1 MNRPEFSRSEMVE
14 PMVRTLDDC
23 ETPCLLLDRGRL
35 DANIALMAERAR
47 ALGVVL
53 RPHLKTA
60 KSLEAAE
67 LSTDPADPR
76 LTVSTLKEADFFARA
91 GFKDI
96 LYAVGMA
103 PNKLAHAA
111 ALRQG
116 GVELTLLVD
125 NLDAARAIGE
135 AAGRFGVAFPVMIEI
150 DTDGHRAGL
159 KPEDEALVQLAA
171 MIDGHPQLELRGVLT
186 HAGGS
191 YDRPGE
197 DAIAEVAEMERAGA
211 VRAAERI
218 RAAGLPC
225 PEVSVG
231 STPTARFAR
240 SLEGVTELRAGVYMF
255 YDLVMAGL
263 QVCRIEDIAL
273 SVLATVIG
281 HQPDR
286 GLVVIDAGWM
296 ALSRDRG
303 TAEQAVDQGYGAVC
317 DREGRLIEDV
327 IVVSVNQEHGMIA
340 RRDGSPLNPADFPVG
355 RQVRILPNHACA
367 TASQHGGYFLVDG
380 PSPEVLGEWSR
391 INGW

>member
-1 MNRPEFSRSEMVE
+1 MVE
-14 PMVRTLDDC
+14 PVVRSLDDC
-23 ETPCLLLDRGRL
+23 ETPCLLIDRGKL
-35 DANIALMAERAR
+35 DANIAFMRAR
-47 ALGVVL
+47 ARELGVPL

-60 KSLEAAE
+60 KSLEIAQLA
-67 LSTDPADPR
+67 TDPTDR
-76 LTVSTLKEADFFARA
+76 RITVSTLKEADYFARS
-91 GFKDI
+91 GFGDI

-111 ALRQG
+111 ALRQA

-125 NLDAARAIGE
+125 NCDAARAMSE
-135 AAGRFGVAFPVMIEI
+135 AAARYGVRFPVMIEI

-159 KPEDEALVQLAA
+159 KPEDEALLELARA
-171 MIDGHPQLELRGVLT
+171 IAADPRLELRGVLT

-191 YDRPGE
+191 YDAPGE
-197 DAIAEVAEMERAGA
+197 AAIAAVAELERAGA

-218 RAAGLPC
+218 RAAGLAC
-225 PEVSVG
+225 TEVSVG

-240 SLEGVTELRAGVYMF
+240 SLQGVTELRAGVYMF

-263 QVCRIEDIAL
+263 GVCRVEDIAL

-281 HQPDR
+281 HQPAR
-286 GLVVIDAGWM
+286 GQVVIDAGWM

-317 DREGRLIEDV
+317 DRSGRLIPDV
-327 IVVSVNQEHGMIA
+327 IVVQANQEHGMIA
-340 RRDGSPLNPADFPVG
+340 RRDGAPLDPADFPVG
-355 RQVRILPNHACA
+355 AQVRILPNHACA
-367 TASQHGGYFLVDG
+367 TAAQHGAYFLVDG
-380 PSPEVLGEWSR
+380 PSPEVLGEWAR

>member
-1 MNRPEFSRSEMVE
+1 MNRAELSRSEAVGSG
-14 PMVRTLDDC
+14 VRSVDDC

-35 DANIALMAERAR
+35 EANIALMAARAR

-60 KSLEAAE
+60 KSLEVAA
-67 LSTDPADPR
+67 LSADPADPR
-76 LTVSTLKEADFFARA
+76 ITVSTLKEADYFAAA
-91 GFKDI
+91 GYRDI

-103 PNKLAHAA
+103 PNKLAHAS
-111 ALRQG
+111 ALRRA
-116 GVELTLLVD
+116 GVDLTLLVD

-135 AAGRFGVAFPVMIEI
+135 AAGRSGVGFAVMIEI

-159 KPEDEALVQLAA
+159 RPEDEALIELAA
-171 MIDGHPQLELRGVLT
+171 MIDAHPGLELRGVLT

-191 YDRPGE
+191 YDRPGAA
-197 DAIAEVAEMERAGA
+197 AITETAEMERAGA
-211 VRAAERI
+211 VRAAGRI
-218 RAAGLPC
+218 RAAGLAC
-225 PEVSVG
+225 REVSVG

-255 YDLVMAGL
+255 HDLVMAGL
-263 QVCRIEDIAL
+263 EVCRVEDIAL

-281 HQPDR
+281 HQPAR
-286 GLVVIDAGWM
+286 GLVLVDAGWM

-303 TAEQAVDQGYGAVC
+303 TAGQALDQGYGAVC
-317 DREGRLIEDV
+317 ERTGELIAGL

-340 RRDGSPLNPADFPVG
+340 RRDGGPLDPAEFPVG
-355 RQVRILPNHACA
+355 RQLRILPNHACA
-367 TASQHGGYFLVDG
+367 TAAQHGGYFLVDG
-380 PSPEVLGEWSR
+380 ASPEVLGEWGR

>member
-1 MNRPEFSRSEMVE
+1 
-14 PMVRTLDDC
+14 MVRSLDDC
-23 ETPCLLLDRGRL
+23 ETPCLLLDRSRL
-35 DANIALMAERAR
+35 ETNIALMAGRAK

-60 KSLEAAE
+60 KSLEVAE
-67 LSTDPADPR
+67 LSTDPIDPR
-76 LTVSTLKEADFFARA
+76 ITVSTLKEADYFAQA

-111 ALRQG
+111 ALKQG
-116 GVELTLLVD
+116 GVELTLLAD

-135 AAGRFGVAFPVMIEI
+135 AAARFGVRFGVMIEI

-159 KPEDEALVQLAA
+159 KPEDEAVVTLAA
-171 MIDGHPQLELRGVLT
+171 AIAAHPQLDLRGVLT

-197 DAIAEVAEMERAGA
+197 EAIAEVAELERSGA

-218 RAAGLPC
+218 RAAGISC

-240 SLEGVTELRAGVYMF
+240 SMEGVTELRAGVYMF
-255 YDLVMAGL
+255 YDLVMAGIG
-263 QVCRIEDIAL
+263 VCRIEDIAL

-281 HQPDR
+281 HQPDK
-286 GLVVIDAGWM
+286 GWVMVDAGWM
-296 ALSRDRG
+296 AMSRDRG
-303 TAEQAVDQGYGAVC
+303 TAEQAIDQGYGAVC
-317 DREGRLIEDV
+317 DRSGRLIPDV
-327 IVVSVNQEHGMIA
+327 ILESVNQEHGKLA
-340 RRDGSPLNPADFPVG
+340 RRGEGPPLTPQDFPVG
-355 RQVRILPNHACA
+355 SQVRILPNHACA
-367 TASQHGGYFLVDG
+367 TAAQHGGYFLVDG
-380 PSPEVLGEWSR
+380 PSPEVLGEWGR
-391 INGW
+391 VNGW

>member
-1 MNRPEFSRSEMVE
+1 MVE
-14 PMVRTLDDC
+14 PVVRSLDDC
-23 ETPCLLLDRGRL
+23 ETPCLLLDRSRL
-35 DANIALMAERAR
+35 EANIALMAGRAR
-47 ALGVVL
+47 ELGVVL

-60 KSLEAAE
+60 KSLEVAE

-76 LTVSTLKEADFFARA
+76 ITVSTLKEADYFAQA

-111 ALRQG
+111 ALRQS

-135 AAGRFGVAFPVMIEI
+135 AAARFGVRFPVMIEI

-159 KPEDEALVQLAA
+159 RPEDEAVVALAA
-171 MIDGHPQLELRGVLT
+171 AIAGHPQLELRGVLT

-191 YDRPGE
+191 YDHPGE
-197 DAIAEVAEMERAGA
+197 AAIAAAAEIERAGA

-218 RAAGLPC
+218 RAAGLSC

-240 SLEGVTELRAGVYMF
+240 SMEGVTELRAGVYMF
-255 YDLVMAGL
+255 YDLVMAGIG
-263 QVCRIEDIAL
+263 VCRVEDIAL

-281 HQPDR
+281 HQPDK
-286 GLVVIDAGWM
+286 GWVMVDAGWM

-317 DREGRLIEDV
+317 DREGRLIEGV
-327 IVVSVNQEHGMIA
+327 ILDSVNQEHGKLA
-340 RRDGSPLNPADFPVG
+340 RRGDGPPLTPADFPIG
-355 RQVRILPNHACA
+355 SQVRILPNHACA
-367 TASQHGGYFLVDG
+367 TAAQHGGYFVVDG
-380 PSPEVLGEWSR
+380 PSPEVLGEWGR